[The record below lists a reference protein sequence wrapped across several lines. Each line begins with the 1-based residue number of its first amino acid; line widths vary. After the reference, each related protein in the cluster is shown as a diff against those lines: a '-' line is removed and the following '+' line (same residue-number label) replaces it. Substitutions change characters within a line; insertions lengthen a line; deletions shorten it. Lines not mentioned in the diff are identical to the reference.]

1 MLKIDIKG
9 PPPRTA
15 VISALGA
22 NPTGFVFS
30 WGGPGNPRRR
40 ESLPRP
46 HTGPQAQPAG
56 METAPGFLPGGIISY
71 RGGSNSAHHRYAS
84 MNLFG
89 CRSPA
94 EAGDGLDG
102 RLRFERPALAPF
114 ARWGS
119 KSRSPSRR
127 TAGLSPERRL
137 LCARANREC
146 ATKRAARTAAIEPA
160 GVLAVSSD
168 AKALRCCVL
177 KQKPVVV
184 TTM

>member
-1 MLKIDIKG
+1 MRPG
-9 PPPRTA
+9 TP
-15 VISALGA
+15 
-22 NPTGFVFS
+22 GFVFS
-30 WGGPGNPRRR
+30 WGGAGNPRRR

-94 EAGDGLDG
+94 EADDRLDG
-102 RLRFERPALAPF
+102 RLRIERPALTPC

-119 KSRSPSRR
+119 KSRPPSRR

-137 LCARANREC
+137 LSAPGYSTSGAAGRAHRPRSD
-146 ATKRAARTAAIEPA
+146 RAPASLAEA
-160 GVLAVSSD
+160 GVFVEMKPATDVSTD
-168 AKALRCCVL
+168 LGDRAEH
-177 KQKPVVV
+177 
-184 TTM
+184 